1 MTLWILV
8 ALAAVTLV
16 FVVTWWI
23 DIRQRRARAASAQ
36 GGLVPSPLESAVGF
50 VTNFFDTLGIGS
62 FATTTSAYKLWHM
75 VDDRVIP
82 GTLNVGHSLPV
93 IAQAF
98 IYITLVQVD
107 GLTLGLL
114 IGASVLGAWL
124 GAGVVSELPRRKVQI
139 GMGSALLA
147 AALLMFMTQMGL
159 FPGGGD
165 ALALSGSRLAAG
177 IVGNVI
183 LGALMTLGIGMYAP
197 CMIMVSLLGMNPT
210 AAFPI
215 MMGSCAFLMPVGS
228 ARFIRHHAY
237 SLRAAIGLTLGGVPA
252 VLIAAYLVTS
262 LPLYMVRWLVIGVVI
277 YTATMMLR
285 SAAAEKR
292 RARLPATET
301 GAEPA

>member
-1 MTLWILV
+1 MKLGILA
-8 ALAAVTLV
+8 ALAAVTAI
-16 FVVTWWI
+16 FVATWWI
-23 DIRQRRARAASAQ
+23 DIRSRRARAASPQ
-36 GGLVPSPLESAVGF
+36 DGVVPSPLESAVGF
-50 VTNFFDTLGIGS
+50 VTNFFDTLGIGA

-75 VDDRVIP
+75 VDDRVMP

-93 IAQAF
+93 IVQAF

-107 GLTLGLL
+107 ALTLILL

-124 GAGVVSELPRRKVQI
+124 GAGIVSELPRRKVQI
-139 GMGSALLA
+139 GMGSALFA
-147 AALLMFMTQMGL
+147 AALLMGMTQMGL
-159 FPGGGD
+159 FPGGGE
-165 ALALSGSRLAAG
+165 ALALSGPRLMAG
-177 IVGNVI
+177 IVGNVV

-197 CMIMVSLLGMNPT
+197 SMIMVSLLGMNPT

-237 SLRAAIGLTLGGVPA
+237 ALRAAVGLVLGGIPA

-262 LPLYMVRWLVIGVVI
+262 LPLYMVRWLVIAVVV
-277 YTATMMLR
+277 YTATMMLQ

-292 RARLPATET
+292 RADGPTTEPEGGPA
-301 GAEPA
+301 

>member
-1 MTLWILV
+1 MKLWILV
-8 ALAAVTLV
+8 ALVAVTLV
-16 FVVTWWI
+16 FVVTWWM
-23 DIRQRRARAASAQ
+23 DIRERRAKATPSRE
-36 GGLVPSPLESAVGF
+36 GLVPSPFESAVGF
-50 VTNFFDTLGIGS
+50 VTNFFDPLGIGS
-62 FATTTSAYKLWHM
+62 FATTTSIFKLWHM

-82 GTLNVGHSLPV
+82 GTLNVGHALPV

-107 GLTLGLL
+107 ALTLVLL

-147 AALLMFMTQMGL
+147 AAWLMFMSQMGL
-159 FPGGGD
+159 FPAGGD
-165 ALALSGSRLAAG
+165 ALALSGPRLAIG
-177 IVGNVI
+177 IAGNVV

-197 CMIMVSLLGMNPT
+197 SMILISLLGMNPT

-228 ARFIRHHAY
+228 ARFIRHRAY
-237 SLRAAIGLTLGGVPA
+237 ALRTAIGLTLGGIPA
-252 VLIAAYLVTS
+252 VLIAAYVVTS
-262 LPLYMVRWLVIGVVI
+262 LPLYMVRWLVIVVVI
-277 YTATMMLR
+277 YTAVMMLR

-292 RARLPATET
+292 RAVVRPAETE
-301 GAEPA
+301 AESA